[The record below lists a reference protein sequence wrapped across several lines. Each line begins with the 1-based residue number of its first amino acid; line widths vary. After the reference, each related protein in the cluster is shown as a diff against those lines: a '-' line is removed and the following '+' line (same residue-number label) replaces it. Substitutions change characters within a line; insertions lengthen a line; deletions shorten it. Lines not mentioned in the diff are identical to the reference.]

1 MSRQTRPILELNG
14 NTGPAVNER
23 YYDYLHTAIVDTA
36 VLGNERRILF
46 EYIVGGT
53 VVLSRYIT
61 ITGTDTTAV
70 WFNHFWRLLFIT
82 GTDGDYIW
90 QQRRVRPFTIRI
102 SGSKAVT
109 KQKITQNFADGHT
122 HCVLQPL
129 INMFSGYLENAEK
142 DSTKK
147 RLLQIVRKL
156 KRMLPLYELGVPE
169 NEMEIVAKAIS
180 RRIIIKDLLN
190 HDYMIFNEKSSKK
203 VLFTNT
209 RQNHLD
215 FGLLT
220 MYGKYEIVNDKRISD
235 LIAAHKRDGIFML
248 EIPKDGK
255 IGAIRSIKGSW
266 AVQNPDKELYDAF
279 NEMVGVCK
287 YDLDAMAYPDL
298 NEFIKEGRIINSAPV
313 AFVDYPDYNNLEG
326 CDMVDLAK
334 AYTQHKKCKLYKEFP
349 SKLTHY
355 CHFVEPIGADFV
367 KTHIG
372 YFQVEITGFSG
383 HKMDNVF
390 RKLGIDIGKYSLPSV
405 EIEYLIEKGVTLVLL
420 GGCWSRH
427 TFDFDYTDEMLEN
440 RRYCTWAGK
449 LGQEHTE
456 DDYEFDGDEEW
467 ASHLKSELGEANVEY
482 YTYGGYHTTE
492 PDERDGYYLDYIAKR
507 EDGDLYYYC
516 KKRISIRIPKKYV
529 YTRHHILGFIT
540 AYTRLN
546 MYDIMENSDAEFV
559 KIVMDGLYY
568 RGKCT
573 TDRYDVSYDKEKKKH
588 KGVAAGWYSQSKF
601 DITQFPAYDKRFDPP
616 PGVGYMVLTGAGG
629 TGKSYSIYKNS
640 NLISVR
646 YVVASKA
653 LGEDKRT
660 EFGCNFNTIHRVLG
674 DISGSE
680 CVSLAEEGDHFGIG
694 MMDEITQYDAPWI
707 NRALKMYP
715 NTFWIIAGDVD
726 YDRWYQCRSGCNKT
740 QYDMWLPKRT
750 DYVVHYEKDWR
761 ARACPIL
768 MKLKANLRKFMAK
781 CFTDGEIGDAEMVSS
796 WLRKRYP
803 IVSKLEAFSMFQK
816 GDVFISGRHKT
827 NKLLLENG
835 IVSGSQNPIT
845 KRVSWTAEEGNE
857 VRGAFT
863 IHSFQG
869 FTIPDKRVFITL
881 DLFEYSMLI
890 TAIGRVCRMEQL
902 VFVE

>member
-1 MSRQTRPILELNG
+1 MSHPTRPIFELNG
-14 NTGPAVNER
+14 TTGKAKNEK
-23 YYDYLHTAIVDTA
+23 YFTAIHDAIIGRDLVFNKQR
-36 VLGNERRILF
+36 VLF
-46 EYIVGGT
+46 EFIVGDKI
-53 VVLSRYIT
+53 VISKYVT
-61 ITGTDTTAV
+61 IESKNKETI
-70 WFNHFWRLLFIT
+70 WFNHFYRLLYKE

-90 QQRRVRPFTIRI
+90 IMNKKQRFTIRVSSAKNI
-102 SGSKAVT
+102 VKQKT
-109 KQKITQNFADGHT
+109 KQSFRDGHT

-147 RLLQIVRKL
+147 RLSQIVRKL
-156 KRMLPLYELGVPE
+156 KSMLPLYELGVPE
-169 NEMEIVAKAIS
+169 NEMETVAKAIS

-190 HDYMIFNEKSSKK
+190 HDYMIFNAKSSKK

-220 MYGKYEIVNDKRISD
+220 TDGKFESVTDKRMGE
-235 LIAAHKRDGIFML
+235 LIDEHTRTGTFML
-248 EIPKDGK
+248 EIPQNGR

-266 AVQNPDKELYDAF
+266 GVQNKDKELYDAF
-279 NEMVGVCK
+279 NETTGVCK

-313 AFVDYPDYNNLEG
+313 AFVEDYNNLKG

-334 AYTQHKKCKLYKEFP
+334 AYTQHKRCKLYKGFP

-355 CHFVEPIGADFV
+355 CHFVEPMESDFV

-383 HKMDNVF
+383 HKMDTVF
-390 RKLGIDIGKYSLPSV
+390 RKLGIDIGKYILPSV

-449 LGQEHTE
+449 LGVEHKE

-467 ASHLKSELGEANVEY
+467 ASHLKSELGDANVEY

-492 PDERDGYYLDYIAKR
+492 PVVKDGYYLDYIAKR
-507 EDGDLYYYC
+507 EDGDVYYYC

-546 MYDIMENSDAEFV
+546 MYDIMENTDAEFV

-568 RGKCT
+568 RGSCVV
-573 TDRYDVSYDKEKKKH
+573 DRYDVSYDKEKKEH
-588 KGVAAGWYSQSKF
+588 KAVASGWYYTSDF
-601 DITQFPAYDKRFDPP
+601 DITQFPVYDKRFDPP

-726 YDRWYQCRSGCNKT
+726 YDRWYQCRSGCDGK
-740 QYDMWLPKRT
+740 QYRMWLPKRT

-761 ARACPIL
+761 AKDCPVLIQ
-768 MKLKANLRKFMAK
+768 LKADLRKFMAK
-781 CFTDGEIGDAEMVSS
+781 CFTDGEIGDADKVSS

-803 IVSKLEAFSMFQK
+803 VVSKLEAFHMFQK
-816 GDVFISGRHKT
+816 GDVVISGRHKT